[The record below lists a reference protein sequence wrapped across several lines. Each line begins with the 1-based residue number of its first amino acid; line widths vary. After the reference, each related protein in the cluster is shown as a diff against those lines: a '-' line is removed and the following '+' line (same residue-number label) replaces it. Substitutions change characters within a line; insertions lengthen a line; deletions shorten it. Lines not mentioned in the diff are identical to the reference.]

1 MILSKYRCHGPVFAL
16 SLSLALAAFAQATHP
31 QSEQRETHPANAGD
45 VLAFLESTSANSA
58 EGRIGD
64 GAIDARWRL
73 HDGKPGG
80 LEVRDIRDGNVLR
93 LDGPFK
99 LVLADGHV
107 VGPSTM
113 KLLQPAR
120 VEKLAPNPDAT
131 VGAEKLPGTAVHYQ
145 LGDTAGRFQVDWAVV
160 MRQDAHYIRQVLTI
174 TAGQEDVAITR
185 VSLIDATIDATAI
198 DATTSKTGPPMR
210 LTGTVKGTPLTA
222 GNFFLGF
229 EHPLSTSSVV
239 HERGVAEMERVL
251 PLRAGQTVTYSSVV
265 GVAAPGQMRRDFLTY
280 IERERAHPY
289 RTFLHYNSWYD
300 IGYENRYTQA
310 ESVERIHTFGRE
322 LHDKRGVTLDSFMFD
337 DGWDD
342 TSGMWAFRKDF
353 KNGFLPLK
361 EAAAQYG
368 TAPGV
373 WLSPWG
379 GYAHEKQE
387 RIAEG
392 RKEGY
397 EIENGGFALSGPKY
411 YARFHEV
418 CMAMVKKY
426 GVNQFKFDGTGNVDT
441 VVKGSVFDSD
451 FDAAIH
457 LIDDLRQVKPDLY
470 INLTTGTYPSP
481 FWLMY
486 ADSIWRGGEDHSF
499 AGVGPERERWI
510 TYRDMDVYNEVVKG
524 GSLFPLNSLMLHG
537 LIYGQ
542 YAYHLN
548 TDPNGD
554 FKNEVRDYFG
564 TGTQLQEMYIT
575 PSLLKPADWDVLAE
589 AAKWSRANAGVL
601 KDTHW
606 VGGDPRWLE
615 VYGWASW
622 TPDKAI
628 VTLRNPSDKAQD
640 FQLDAGQAFE
650 LPPTAERRFRAH
662 SPWKDEAGMQEVR
675 LQAGVP
681 HTFHLAP
688 FQVLT
693 LEAMPE

>member
-1 MILSKYRCHGPVFAL
+1 MIAKRVSCPVVAGSLLFLLPVFVPVKHSWAQEQRAQAAGEATA
-16 SLSLALAAFAQATHP
+16 SLSHA
-31 QSEQRETHPANAGD
+31 S
-45 VLAFLESTSANSA
+45 

-64 GAIDARWRL
+64 GVIEARWPL
-73 HDGKPGG
+73 EDGKPAA
-80 LEVRDIRDGNVLR
+80 LEIRDLRKGRSLR
-93 LDGPFK
+93 LNGPFRIALEK
-99 LVLADGHV
+99 DDILEPA
-107 VGPSTM
+107 TM
-113 KLLQPAR
+113 RLLQEGQ
-120 VEKLAPNPDAT
+120 VEQLAANPDAT
-131 VGAEKLPGTAVHYQ
+131 VAAEKLPGIAVHYK
-145 LGDTAGRFQVDWAVV
+145 LGDAAGRFTVDWALVV
-160 MRQDAHYIRQVLTI
+160 RKDGHYIRQVVAI
-174 TAGQEDVAITR
+174 TAGKEDVAITR
-185 VSLIDATIDATAI
+185 VGLIDATAPGM
-198 DATTSKTGPPMR
+198 K
-210 LTGTVKGTPLTA
+210 LTGTVKGSPLTA
-222 GNFFLGF
+222 GDFFLGF

-239 HERGVAEMERVL
+239 DERGVAEMERVL
-251 PLRAGQTVTYSSVV
+251 PLRAGQTVTYSAVV
-265 GVAAPGQMRRDFLTY
+265 GVAAAGQMRRDFLSY

-310 ESVERIHTFGRE
+310 QAVERIHTFGRE

-353 KNGFLPLK
+353 TNGFLPLK

-411 YARFHEV
+411 YARFHEI
-418 CMAMVKKY
+418 CMEMLKKY

-441 VVKGSVFDSD
+441 VVKGSAFDSD

-457 LIDDLRQVKPDLY
+457 LIGDLRQVKPDLY

-486 ADSIWRGGEDHSF
+486 ADSIWRGGDDHSF

-510 TYRDMDVYNEVVKG
+510 TYRDGDVYNHIVKG

-564 TGTQLQEMYIT
+564 TGTDLQEMYIT

-606 VGGDPRWLE
+606 VGGDPIWLQ

-622 TPDKAI
+622 TPKKAI
-628 VTLRNPSDKAQD
+628 LTLRNPSDKPQD
-640 FQLDAGQAFE
+640 FQLDVARAFE
-650 LPPTAERRFRAH
+650 LPNGAARRFRAH
-662 SPWKDEAGMQEVR
+662 SPWRDEADTPAVE

-681 HTFHLAP
+681 HSFHLKP

-693 LEAMPE
+693 LEATPE

>member
-1 MILSKYRCHGPVFAL
+1 VTLSVHSCRGPVVAL
-16 SLSLALAAFAQATHP
+16 SLFLALSASTLALNGW
-31 QSEQRETHPANAGD
+31 SEQKEAQSASAASAGD
-45 VLAFLESTSANSA
+45 IVASIAGSTEA
-58 EGRIGD
+58 RIAD
-64 GAIDARWRL
+64 GVIEARWQVRN
-73 HDGKPGG
+73 GKPEG
-80 LEVRDIRDGNVLR
+80 LEIRDVRDGHVLR

-99 LVLADGHV
+99 LALADDHIV
-107 VGPSTM
+107 APATM
-113 KLLQPAR
+113 TLLKPAR
-120 VEKLAPNPDAT
+120 VEPLAANPDAT
-131 VGAEKLPGTAVHYQ
+131 VAAERLPGTSVHYQ
-145 LGDTAGRFQVDWAVV
+145 LEDPAGRFQVDWAVV
-160 MRQDAHYIRQVLTI
+160 MRQNSHYIRQVVTI
-174 TAGQEDVAITR
+174 RAGKEDVAITR
-185 VSLIDATIDATAI
+185 VSLIDATAIDALAI
-198 DATTSKTGPPMR
+198 DATTPGMR
-210 LTGTVKGTPLTA
+210 TEMRMTGTVKGTPLTA

-239 HERGVAEMERVL
+239 HGRGVAEMERVL
-251 PLRAGQTVTYSSVV
+251 PLRAGQAVTYSSVV
-265 GVAAPGQMRRDFLTY
+265 GVAAPGQMRRDFLAY

-310 ESVERIHTFGRE
+310 QAVERIHTFGRE

-342 TSGMWAFRKDF
+342 TAGMWAFRKDF
-353 KNGFLPLK
+353 TNGFLPLK
-361 EAAAQYG
+361 DAAAQYG

-411 YARFHEV
+411 YARFHEI
-418 CMAMVKKY
+418 CMEMVKKY

-441 VVKGSVFDSD
+441 VVKGSAFDSD

-457 LIDDLRQVKPDLY
+457 LIGDLRQVKPDLY

-486 ADSIWRGGEDHSF
+486 ADSIWRGGDDHSF

-510 TYRDMDVYNEVVKG
+510 TYRDMDVYDEIVKG

-537 LIYGQ
+537 LIWGQ
-542 YAYHLN
+542 YAHHLG
-548 TDPNGD
+548 TDKGHD

-575 PSLLKPADWDVLAE
+575 PALLAPSDWDVLAE

-622 TPDKAI
+622 TPEKAI
-628 VTLRNPSDKAQD
+628 LTLRNPSDKPQD
-640 FQLDAGQAFE
+640 FQLDAGKAFE

-662 SPWKDEAGMQEVR
+662 SPWKDEADTPPVE
-675 LQAGVP
+675 LKAGVA
-681 HTFHLAP
+681 HTFHLKP
-688 FQVLT
+688 FEVLT
-693 LEAMPE
+693 LDATPE